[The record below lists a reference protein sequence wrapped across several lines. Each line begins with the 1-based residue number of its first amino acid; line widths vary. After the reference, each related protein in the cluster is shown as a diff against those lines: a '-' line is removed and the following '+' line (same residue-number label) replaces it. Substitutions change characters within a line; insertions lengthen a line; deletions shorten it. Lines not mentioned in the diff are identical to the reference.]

1 MADSGFIISVMNR
14 KLKIASAL
22 TLSFIASTGASGSS
36 PTSTPDFAFPKKV
49 SEQSLTSLKKS
60 ISSHDSQGIVRS
72 VLDYSLAQS
81 AVGKEKM
88 VDAFHVIDNTLKE
101 VNEPASKSLL
111 YLIKAKML
119 CEIYTDDKYNFNTR
133 KLPLHPLPADYTE
146 WSGKQ
151 FQYVISQ
158 LCDSALLP
166 QSTLQA
172 IPLKNY
178 YRVVNHDNL
187 TQVYFPVSYTHLT
200 LPTNSRV

>member
-1 MADSGFIISVMNR
+1 MCIRDR
-14 KLKIASAL
+14 
-22 TLSFIASTGASGSS
+22 
-36 PTSTPDFAFPKKV
+36 
-49 SEQSLTSLKKS
+49 
-60 ISSHDSQGIVRS
+60 
-72 VLDYSLAQS
+72 
-81 AVGKEKM
+81 
-88 VDAFHVIDNTLKE
+88 
-101 VNEPASKSLL
+101 
-111 YLIKAKML
+111 
-119 CEIYTDDKYNFNTR
+119 IYTDDKYNFNTR

-187 TQVYFPVSYTHLT
+187 TQVYFPSLYDFVAYQTIDIRSDLT
-200 LPTNSRV
+200 DFSNMFAAIYLSPARRDVYKRQK